1 MSDLTATNCG
11 SCSSTFGGGCSGI
24 IWILL
29 LFCLCGNNGGGSGC
43 GFGNILGGNSC
54 GCDDGCGCGG
64 NSNNNSCNWI
74 IWIILLSCIC
84 GGNNGSMC

>member
-11 SCSSTFGGGCSGI
+11 SCSNTFGGGCSGI

-29 LFCLCGNNGGGSGC
+29 LLCFCGGNNNGGC
-43 GFGNILGGNSC
+43 GLGGILGGNSGCDNDC
-54 GCDDGCGCGG
+54 GCNHGSNGCE
-64 NSNNNSCNWI
+64 WL

-84 GGNNGSMC
+84 GGNNNGCGC